1 MRPQSNTSPEEWRSV
16 IGYEGWYEVSSCGR
30 VRRVASACGTC
41 PGRILKATLSRPNGY
56 VRISLSRC
64 HRSRSAWVHRLVAEA
79 FLEPQPIG
87 HQMNHRNGIKTDNR
101 VGNLEW
107 ATPLTNLRHARDM
120 GLLNPSRGEL
130 NGQAKLRNEDIP
142 IIRAARGKISG
153 CEMARRY
160 GVSEHT
166 IRCVLNG
173 WTWRHV

>member
-1 MRPQSNTSPEEWRSV
+1 MLPQSNTSPEEWRPV

-30 VRRVASACGTC
+30 VRRVATACGTSA
-41 PGRILKATLSRPNGY
+41 GRVLRTPLARPNSY
-56 VRISLSRC
+56 PRIHTSCQNRTKSV
-64 HRSRSAWVHRLVAEA
+64 WVHRLVAEA
-79 FLEPQPIG
+79 FIGPCPTG
-87 HQMNHRNGIKTDNR
+87 HQINHRNGIKTDNR

-107 ATPLTNLRHARDM
+107 ATALTNLRHARDT
-120 GLLNPSRGEL
+120 GLLNPSRGER